1 MEKIIKIIKNIYK
14 SISYRIYDI
23 TSTLINFGKYY
34 QKDFINFV
42 SEKNI
47 LGSIIGII
55 IANYIRDLSIAISNG
70 IIVPILQRIKNDKNN
85 KKLTISILGIKFEF
99 DEIISV
105 LTNMIVILLIIY
117 MMIKIVP
124 RYINRTSKY
133 ILNKI

>member
-1 MEKIIKIIKNIYK
+1 MEKRIKIIKNIYK